1 MKVPKPKKI
10 AVKRVMAPVA
20 AKKVIKKTSIK
31 RKTAAPF
38 PNAVG
43 TFTKKKIA
51 RLVRNASG
59 KWERLV
65 VE

>member
-1 MKVPKPKKI
+1 MPKPKKI
-10 AVKRVMAPVA
+10 AVKKAPVA

-38 PNAVG
+38 PDAVG
-43 TFTKKKIA
+43 PFTKKKIA